1 MNFSERVRNLEK
13 KLQSEEM
20 PNLIIEVLGDGMIE
34 VYADKEGER
43 IRMTEEEYD
52 TWAKRYQKKPEPM
65 DITVQ
70 IGEWDP
76 ED

>member
-34 VYADKEGER
+34 VYADKEGEK

-52 TWAKRYQKKPEPM
+52 AWTKRYQKKHEPM

-76 ED
+76 EE